1 MKKFPVTTKEVMGRQ
16 VIFSGGGYFRLV
28 PYWLLHK
35 WNREAAESQVCP
47 VRVTDDMSRN
57 AGYLL
62 SYIHPRDLD
71 AGQPMLEG
79 LPLARKFKSYV
90 GLGSAP
96 EKLRQYLKDFKFTDL
111 ATAAEMIAWD
121 KVPVVKL

>member
-1 MKKFPVTTKEVMGRQ
+1 MHFC
-16 VIFSGGGYFRLV
+16 ILGGGYFRLA

-35 WNREAAESQVCP
+35 WSHEAAEAQICP
-47 VRVTDDMSRN
+47 IRVTEEISRN
-57 AGYLL
+57 EGYLL

-71 AGQPMLEG
+71 GGQPMLEG
-79 LPLARKFKSYV
+79 LPMARKFKSYV

-96 EKLRQYLKDFKFTDL
+96 EKLRQYLKDFKFTDV

-121 KVPVVKL
+121 RVPRIEL